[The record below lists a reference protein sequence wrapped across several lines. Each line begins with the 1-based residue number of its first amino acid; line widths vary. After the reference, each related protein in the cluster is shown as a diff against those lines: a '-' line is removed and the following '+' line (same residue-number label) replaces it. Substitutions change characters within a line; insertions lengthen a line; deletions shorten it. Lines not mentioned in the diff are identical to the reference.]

1 MTLKEKLACCAG
13 AAVSALAMVA
23 CSGLLSQGKAA
34 WSVGVIAS
42 MALAVILS
50 GQVTFV
56 YVAPRVMKLFAP

>member
-23 CSGLLSQGKAA
+23 CMGLLSQGKAA

-42 MALAVILS
+42 MALAVIL
-50 GQVTFV
+50 GRAGGLIDGKEVTQ
-56 YVAPRVMKLFAP
+56 